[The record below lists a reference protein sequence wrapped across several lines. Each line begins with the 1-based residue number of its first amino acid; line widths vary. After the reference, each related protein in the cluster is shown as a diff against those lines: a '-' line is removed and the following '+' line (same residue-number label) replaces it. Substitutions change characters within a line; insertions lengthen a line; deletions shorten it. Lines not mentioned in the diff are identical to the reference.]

1 MPLFR
6 GVTTDL
12 FTKMSDA
19 KSFYL
24 NQSMIADSSRP
35 HIAVVGRRNV
45 GKSLL
50 VNSLLNQNISK
61 VSEQAGTTT
70 NPISTRYE
78 LMPYGPVI
86 IVDTAG
92 IDDEGELGR
101 QRITETIKILSAADF
116 ALVVLDARETLHSKE
131 LELFSY
137 LDRIQ
142 INYIVVVNK
151 IEFGVNPV
159 LLEELKELRIT
170 HFEVSC
176 KEKAGL
182 DQLKR
187 SIIRMLPQD
196 NEPPL
201 INDIITSGDIV
212 VMAVSADLSL
222 PKRKLALSQ
231 VSIIRE
237 TLDEHA
243 VIIVCREKE
252 ILKTINNLKSYPDL
266 VIIDSS
272 YYNHI
277 ALDIPDK
284 INLTT
289 FSILLSRHKGD
300 LSLFVKGLKKIN
312 ELKSGDKILIAE
324 VCSHHLTED
333 IPETKKIPK
342 WLKGY
347 TKKEL
352 TIDLVQGY
360 ELPENLSDYK
370 LIIHCGGCL
379 LTHRAMQTRINEA
392 RLMDVSVVNYGMINS
407 FIDGAIPRGLLPF
420 PEAFSEWQKSGLS

>member
-1 MPLFR
+1 
-6 GVTTDL
+6 
-12 FTKMSDA
+12 
-19 KSFYL
+19 
-24 NQSMIADSSRP
+24 MIFDSRRT
-35 HIAVVGRRNV
+35 HIAIVGRRNV

-50 VNSLLNQNISK
+50 INSLLQQNVSK
-61 VSEQAGTTT
+61 VSDVAGTTLDAVK
-70 NPISTRYE
+70 TRFE
-78 LMPYGPVI
+78 LLPYGPVV

-101 QRITETIKILSAADF
+101 QRITETIKILSASDF

-131 LELFSY
+131 LELFTY

-182 DQLKR
+182 DELKR
-187 SIIRMLPQD
+187 RIIRMLPQD

-201 INDIITSGDIV
+201 INDIITSGDVV
-212 VMAVSADLSL
+212 VMAIPPDESL
-222 PKRKLALSQ
+222 PKRKLVLSQ

-243 VIIVCREKE
+243 VVVVCREKE
-252 ILKTINNLKSYPDL
+252 LLKTINNLKAYPDL
-266 VIIDSS
+266 VIVDSS
-272 YYNHI
+272 FFNKI
-277 ALDIPDK
+277 VRDIPEK
-284 INLTT
+284 IKLTT
-289 FSILLSRHKGD
+289 FSIILSRHKGD

-312 ELKSGDKILIAE
+312 ELKNGDKVLIAE
-324 VCSHHLTED
+324 VCSHHSTED
-333 IPETKKIPK
+333 IPETTKIPK

-347 TKKEL
+347 TKKDL

-360 ELPENLSDYK
+360 ELPENLSVYK
-370 LIIHCGGCL
+370 LIVHCGGCL
-379 LTHRAMQTRINEA
+379 LTHRSMQTRLNEA
-392 RLMDVSVVNYGMINS
+392 RLMDVYVVNYGIINS
-407 FIDGAIPRGLLPF
+407 FIDGAIPRALVPF
-420 PEAFSEWQKSGLS
+420 SDAFSEWERAKKK

>member
-1 MPLFR
+1 
-6 GVTTDL
+6 
-12 FTKMSDA
+12 
-19 KSFYL
+19 
-24 NQSMIADSSRP
+24 MIFDSRRT
-35 HIAVVGRRNV
+35 HIAIVGRRNV

-50 VNSLLNQNISK
+50 INSLLQQNVSK
-61 VSEQAGTTT
+61 VSDVAGTTLDVVK
-70 NPISTRYE
+70 TRFE
-78 LMPYGPVI
+78 LLPYGPVV

-101 QRITETIKILSAADF
+101 QRITETIKILSASDF

-131 LELFSY
+131 LELFTY

-182 DQLKR
+182 DELKR
-187 SIIRMLPQD
+187 RIIRMLPQD

-201 INDIITSGDIV
+201 INDIITSGDVV
-212 VMAVSADLSL
+212 VMAIPPDESL
-222 PKRKLALSQ
+222 PKRKLVLSQ

-243 VIIVCREKE
+243 VVVVCREKE
-252 ILKTINNLKSYPDL
+252 LLKTINNLKAYPDL
-266 VIIDSS
+266 VIVDSS
-272 YYNHI
+272 FFNKI
-277 ALDIPDK
+277 VRDIPEK
-284 INLTT
+284 IKLTT
-289 FSILLSRHKGD
+289 FSIILSRHKGD

-312 ELKSGDKILIAE
+312 ELKNGDKVLIAE
-324 VCSHHLTED
+324 VCSHHSTED
-333 IPETKKIPK
+333 IPETTKIPK

-347 TKKEL
+347 TKKDL

-360 ELPENLSDYK
+360 ELPENLSVYK
-370 LIIHCGGCL
+370 LIVHCGGCL
-379 LTHRAMQTRINEA
+379 LTHRSMQTRLNEA
-392 RLMDVSVVNYGMINS
+392 RLMDVYVVNYGIINS
-407 FIDGAIPRGLLPF
+407 FIDGAIPRALVPF
-420 PEAFSEWQKSGLS
+420 SDAFSEWERAKKK